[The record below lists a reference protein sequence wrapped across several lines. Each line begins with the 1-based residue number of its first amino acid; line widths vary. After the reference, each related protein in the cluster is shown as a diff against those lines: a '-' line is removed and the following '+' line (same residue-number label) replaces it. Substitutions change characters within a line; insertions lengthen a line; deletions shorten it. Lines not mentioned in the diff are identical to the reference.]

1 MALATSRV
9 SLELLVTFLSREIHD
24 TFGLLYLYSQLTN
37 RQKMKRITKHSLG
50 LIALLTLAGCGGQTA
65 LPRYEVE
72 VTAPQALEG
81 EWLYLAPIDGNSQG
95 IDSARV
101 EAGKALFCGDEPEA
115 MRILRTRIA
124 LRLDYQELLLVTEK
138 GRTYVTLDSL
148 SYSRGTPQNEA
159 LNRWKLRREQS
170 NQTLRT
176 LHEQLVVQPND
187 TSLRKAYANEM
198 TDMHRYTLDFASRYR
213 DFTVGSF
220 LYQQIRSS
228 LSETERAA
236 YENND

>member
-1 MALATSRV
+1 
-9 SLELLVTFLSREIHD
+9 
-24 TFGLLYLYSQLTN
+24 
-37 RQKMKRITKHSLG
+37 MKQITRHIIEA
-50 LIALLTLAGCGGQTA
+50 IALLTLAGCGGQTA

-81 EWLYLAPIDGNSQG
+81 EWLYLAPLDGNSQQM
-95 IDSARV
+95 DSARV
-101 EAGKALFCGDEPEA
+101 EEGKALFRGDVPEA
-115 MRILRTRIA
+115 MRILRTRVA
-124 LRLDYQELLLVTEK
+124 LRLDYQELLLVTET

-159 LNRWKLRREQS
+159 LNRWKLRREAS

-176 LHEQLVVQPND
+176 LHTQLIEQPHD
-187 TSLRKAYANEM
+187 TSLRKAYAEEM
-198 TDMHRYTLDFASRYR
+198 NAMHRYTLDFASRYR
-213 DFTVGSF
+213 DFTVGQF

>member
-1 MALATSRV
+1 
-9 SLELLVTFLSREIHD
+9 
-24 TFGLLYLYSQLTN
+24 
-37 RQKMKRITKHSLG
+37 MKRITRHILSA
-50 LIALLTLAGCGGQTA
+50 IALLTLAGCGGQTA

-81 EWLYLAPIDGNSQG
+81 EWLYLAPIDASSQG

-101 EAGKALFCGDEPEA
+101 ADGKALFSGDEPEA
-115 MRILRTRIA
+115 MRVLRTRIN
-124 LRLDYQELLLVTEK
+124 LRLDYQELLLVTET
-138 GRTYVTLDSL
+138 GRTYVALDSL

-187 TSLRKAYANEM
+187 TSLRKAYADEM
-198 TDMHRYTLDFASRYR
+198 AAMHRYTLDFASRYR
-213 DFTVGSF
+213 DFTVGQF

>member
-1 MALATSRV
+1 M
-9 SLELLVTFLSREIHD
+9 LLRSVCTIFANKSK
-24 TFGLLYLYSQLTN
+24 
-37 RQKMKRITKHSLG
+37 RQQMKRITRHILSA
-50 LIALLTLAGCGGQTA
+50 IALLTLAGCGGQTA

-81 EWLYLAPIDGNSQG
+81 EWLYLASIDGSSQG

-101 EAGKALFCGDEPEA
+101 ADGKALFSGDEPEA
-115 MRILRTRIA
+115 MRVLRTRIN
-124 LRLDYQELLLVTEK
+124 LRLDYQELLLVTET
-138 GRTYVTLDSL
+138 GRTYVALDSL

-187 TSLRKAYANEM
+187 TSLRNAYADEM
-198 TDMHRYTLDFASRYR
+198 TAMHRYTLDFASRYR
-213 DFTVGSF
+213 DFTVGQF

>member
-1 MALATSRV
+1 MYAVCAIFANKSK
-9 SLELLVTFLSREIHD
+9 
-24 TFGLLYLYSQLTN
+24 
-37 RQKMKRITKHSLG
+37 RQQMKRITRHILSA
-50 LIALLTLAGCGGQTA
+50 IALLTLAGCGGQTA

-81 EWLYLAPIDGNSQG
+81 EWLYLASIDGSSQG

-101 EAGKALFCGDEPEA
+101 ADGKALFSGDEPEA
-115 MRILRTRIA
+115 MRVLRTRIN
-124 LRLDYQELLLVTEK
+124 LRLDYQELLLVTET
-138 GRTYVTLDSL
+138 GRTYVALDSL

-187 TSLRKAYANEM
+187 TSLRNAYADEM
-198 TDMHRYTLDFASRYR
+198 TAMHRYTLDFASRYR
-213 DFTVGSF
+213 DFTVGQF